1 MMAGNMNEDQI
12 ISSWELRES
21 LKDEKPVK
29 FYCGITSVDETFE
42 GFEPGELI
50 TLSGPTK
57 HGKTSVFQMLTSGF
71 EKNGV
76 FSLWFAYEVPPKQL
90 IRRFPNLPLFF
101 FPQVIKGRVMSYLDK
116 KIAEAKAKHNIR
128 IVFID
133 HLHYL
138 LDLSRMSN
146 ASIQIGQVIRSLKQL
161 AMKHTVVI
169 FLACHT
175 TKLLP
180 DKEPSADDIRDS
192 SFVSQESDGVLIV
205 WRTKKVDNESRLK
218 LQYHRRIG
226 LIDKIVPLV
235 FMHGELREK
244 AW

>member
-1 MMAGNMNEDQI
+1 MSDKI

-21 LKDEKPVK
+21 LKDEKAVK
-29 FYCGITSVDETFE
+29 YYCGVTSIDETFE

-71 EKNGV
+71 EGNDV
-76 FSLWFAYEVPPKQL
+76 FSLWFAYEVPPVQL
-90 IRRFPNLPLFF
+90 IRRFPNLPLFY
-101 FPQVIKGRVMSYLDK
+101 FPAVIKDRIMSYLDK
-116 KIAEAKAKHNIR
+116 KIREAKEKFNVK

-138 LDLSRMSN
+138 LDLSRMTN
-146 ASIQIGQVIRSLKQL
+146 ASIQIGQVIRGLKRL
-161 AMKHTVVI
+161 AIKHGVCI
-169 FLACHT
+169 FLAAHT

-192 SFVSQESDGVLIV
+192 SFVSQESDGVMIV
-205 WRTKKVDNESRLK
+205 WRTKKVVNESRLK
-218 LQYHRRIG
+218 LEYHRRIG
-226 LIDKIVPLV
+226 LIDKIIPLV